1 MCISVML
8 VIMKNGED
16 NMPKCRICDEEISF
30 KNTKSSCYSL
40 RGTCGKCYLKEQ
52 RKKRKELGLL

>member
-1 MCISVML
+1 ML